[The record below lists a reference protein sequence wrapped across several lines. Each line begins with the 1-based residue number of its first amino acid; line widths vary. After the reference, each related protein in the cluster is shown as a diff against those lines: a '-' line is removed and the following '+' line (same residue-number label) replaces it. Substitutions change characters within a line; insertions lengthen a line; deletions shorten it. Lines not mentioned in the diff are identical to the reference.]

1 MTTFVSNFF
10 SINGAI
16 DTSKSVLDNL
26 NDIATAAGAFL
37 TYDVAEGKWAVVINT
52 TGSSVATFTDSNIIG
67 NIDISGTGLTELY
80 NSATIQFPNKD
91 LRGATDYVDVKIDD
105 TELYTNEI
113 ENRLNFTIPLIND
126 SAQAQYIA
134 TTELKQSRIDK
145 IINFRTDYSYLG
157 LKAGD
162 LIDITNTVYGYTNK
176 VFRIV
181 KVEEDDSENLTLSI
195 SALEYDAT
203 IYSTAGLTIA
213 NRTKRTK
220 IPPRNTN
227 TEMTKADDVDVSSQI
242 NRLALANIALG
253 LLNPKASGLIGSVI
267 KMLTGQTKDQIVNA
281 NGDPV
286 LSAEAEAA
294 DKVLGGAKAPLL
306 ATISEGGTMCEG
318 GSKTITVTHACSS
331 CLFDIPPIKYNYA
344 ITGVTSG
351 DISIPL
357 TGTVLVTDGTG
368 SLTFIALADGAAEGN
383 ETATVTIGNL
393 NTTVKIYDAYDY
405 TYDVTKDAANITEGG
420 TVTVTVT
427 ATGSK
432 ATASVPYAITGSGTG
447 RVSTPLTGNIAI
459 SGGTGTLAIAT
470 TDDSTFTGTQGITFT
485 IEPALVD
492 PCGTVTAGGKTRTA
506 SISILDNDSATT
518 TCSYISVPVVWC
530 GVFNGTDDQMSGVT
544 IRKSALF
551 PVALA
556 GEPTMQL
563 PLTLTVTKGNPSTI
577 AVATYATVAQ
587 SIAPMAGQK
596 YDVIT
601 TFNTVV
607 PKGLITG
614 TVTSVVGYDA

>member
-16 DTSKSVLDNL
+16 DTSKSVIDNL

-91 LRGATDYVDVKIDD
+91 LRGATDYVDVKVDD
-105 TELYTNEI
+105 SELYENEI

-162 LIDITNTVYGYTNK
+162 LIDITNTAYGYTNK
-176 VFRIV
+176 IFRVV

-203 IYSTAGLTIA
+203 IYSTSGLTIA

-227 TEMTKADDVDVSSQI
+227 TAMTAADDTGVSDQL
-242 NRLALANIALG
+242 NRLMLANIALG
-253 LLNPKASGLIGSVI
+253 LLNPKTSGLISGLI
-267 KMLTGQTKDQIVNA
+267 KMLTGKDKVVDADGN
-281 NGDPV
+281 PV
-286 LSAEAEAA
+286 LDAETEAA
-294 DKVLGGAKAPLL
+294 DKVLGGAKAPSLS
-306 ATISEGGTMCEG
+306 TISAGGTLCEG
-318 GSKTITVTHACSS
+318 ASKTITVGHSCSS

-344 ITGVTSG
+344 ITGVSAA

-357 TGTVLVTDGTG
+357 TGTVTVTNGSG
-368 SLTFIALADGAAEGN
+368 SLTFTATADGTTEGS

-393 NTTVKIYDAYDY
+393 TTTVTIYDVLDY
-405 TYDVTKDAANITEGG
+405 TLSATRNNASITEGG
-420 TVTVTVT
+420 SSIVTLT

-432 ATASVPYAITGSGTG
+432 AAATIPYTITGTATG
-447 RVSTPLTGNIAI
+447 KVTTPLTGNVTTV
-459 SGGTGTLAIAT
+459 GGSATLTIAT
-470 TDDSTFTGTQGITFT
+470 TDDSLYTGTQGITVTFGT
-485 IEPALVD
+485 ATGN
-492 PCGTVTAGGKTRTA
+492 PCSTGTA
-506 SISILDNDSATT
+506 STSITVLDNDTAPPTPPADT
-518 TCSYISVPVVWC
+518 TCSYVSVPAVWC
-530 GVFNGTDDQMSGVT
+530 GTFDGTTNVLKGITVRSYVM
-544 IRKSALF
+544 L
-551 PVALA
+551 PVPQA
-556 GEPTMQL
+556 GEATVFVPYECSVSGGSIVVDEEIEVAAASVSVGGTPVRL
-563 PLTLTVTKGNPSTI
+563 ITSFNAVPNKGIITGSTVTL
-577 AVATYATVAQ
+577 Y
-587 SIAPMAGQK
+587 
-596 YDVIT
+596 
-601 TFNTVV
+601 
-607 PKGLITG
+607 
-614 TVTSVVGYDA
+614 GY